1 MDKISKILFFCLTY
15 IVISC
20 SSSEDNSPS
29 EITDSNTVNS
39 LELYMSS
46 DEVTIGTT
54 VLFTAF
60 DNNGKNRTSDVKFYV
75 DDNEIEGSSHVF
87 NDPGEFNIF
96 AKYQNIKSQ
105 TQQLIVNLPPIEYKK
120 YVLVEDYTGTWCG
133 YCTRVSYAI
142 EELKKQTNDAV
153 VIAIHQGDPMQF
165 GQVSTLMNSFGVTGF
180 PTAFID
186 RSSRWSSPE
195 PAYISQVL
203 SKLNKKASAALA
215 MESSIDGQELTIK
228 VKLQI
233 GYNYKSLKL
242 GLYILED
249 KLIYDQRNW
258 TSYYQGDPIV
268 NYEHNDVLRASL
280 TSLLGNQIP
289 SENLGHDKLYE
300 REFKFTVPSQYDKDN
315 LKMVAFVTEGT
326 NKEAINV
333 RVSKIGESQV
343 IED

>member
-1 MDKISKILFFCLTY
+1 
-15 IVISC
+15 
-20 SSSEDNSPS
+20 
-29 EITDSNTVNS
+29 
-39 LELYMSS
+39 
-46 DEVTIGTT
+46 
-54 VLFTAF
+54 
-60 DNNGKNRTSDVKFYV
+60 
-75 DDNEIEGSSHVF
+75 
-87 NDPGEFNIF
+87 
-96 AKYQNIKSQ
+96 
-105 TQQLIVNLPPIEYKK
+105 
-120 YVLVEDYTGTWCG
+120 
-133 YCTRVSYAI
+133 
-142 EELKKQTNDAV
+142 
-153 VIAIHQGDPMQF
+153 MQF

-203 SKLNKKASAALA
+203 SKLNKKANAALA

-249 KLIYDQRNW
+249 ELIYDQRNW

-280 TSLLGNQIP
+280 TGLLGNQIP

>member
-1 MDKISKILFFCLTY
+1 MEKISKILFFFLTY

-29 EITDSNTVNS
+29 EITDSNAVNS

-75 DDNEIEGSSHVF
+75 DDNEIQGSSHVF
-87 NDPGEFNIF
+87 NDPGEFNIY

-133 YCTRVSYAI
+133 YCTRVSFAI

-249 KLIYDQRNW
+249 ELIYDQKNW
-258 TSYYQGDPIV
+258 TSYYQGDPLV

-280 TSLLGNQIP
+280 TGLLGNQIP

-300 REFKFTVPSQYDKDN
+300 REFKYTVPSQYDKDN
-315 LKMVAFVTEGT
+315 LKMVAFVTEGA

>member
-1 MDKISKILFFCLTY
+1 MREIYRILFFFLSLL
-15 IVISC
+15 ILSC
-20 SSSEDNSPS
+20 SRSEDSSPNV
-29 EITDSNTVNS
+29 IDDSNAVNS

-46 DEVTIGTT
+46 DEVTIGAT

-60 DNNGKNRTSDVKFYV
+60 DNNGKNRTSEVKFYAN
-75 DDNEIEGSSHVF
+75 DTELPGSSHTF
-87 NDPGEFNIF
+87 NDPGDFAIY

-105 TQQLIVNLPPIEYKK
+105 TQQLIVNLPPLEYKK

-133 YCTRVSYAI
+133 YCTRVSFAI
-142 EELKKQTNDAV
+142 EQLKKQTNDAV
-153 VIAIHQGDPMQF
+153 IIAVHQGDPMQF
-165 GQVSTLMNSFGVTGF
+165 SQVSSLMNSFGVTGF

-186 RSSRWSSPE
+186 RSARWSSPE
-195 PAYISQVL
+195 PAYISQVT
-203 SKLNKKASAALA
+203 SKLTKKANAALA
-215 MESSIDGQELTIK
+215 MESYIDGQDLTIK

-249 KLIYDQRNW
+249 ELIYDQRNW

-268 NYEHNDVLRASL
+268 NYEHNDVLRTSL

-289 SENLGHDKLYE
+289 SESIGHDKSYE
-300 REFKFTVPSQYDKDN
+300 REFKYTIPSQYNKDN
-315 LKMVAFVTEGT
+315 IKMVAFVTEGV

-333 RVSKIGESQV
+333 RLSKIGENQV

>member
-1 MDKISKILFFCLTY
+1 MEKISKIVFFFLTY

-29 EITDSNTVNS
+29 EITDSNTINS

-60 DNNGKNRTSDVKFYV
+60 DNNGKNRTTDVKFYV
-75 DDNEIEGSSHVF
+75 DDNEIQGSSHVF
-87 NDPGEFNIF
+87 NDSGEFNIY

-133 YCTRVSYAI
+133 YCTRVSFAI

-203 SKLNKKASAALA
+203 SKLNKKANAALA
-215 MESSIDGQELTIK
+215 MESSIEGQELTIK

-249 KLIYDQRNW
+249 ELIYDQRNW

-280 TSLLGNQIP
+280 AGLLGNQIP

-300 REFKFTVPSQYDKDN
+300 REFKYTVPSQYDKDN
-315 LKMVAFVTEGT
+315 LKMVAFVTEGN

-333 RVSKIGESQV
+333 RLSKIGEMQV

>member
-1 MDKISKILFFCLTY
+1 MEKISKILFFFLTY

-29 EITDSNTVNS
+29 EITDSNAVNS

-75 DDNEIEGSSHVF
+75 DDNEIQGSSHVF
-87 NDPGEFNIF
+87 NDPGEFNIY

-133 YCTRVSYAI
+133 YCTRVSFAI

-165 GQVSTLMNSFGVTGF
+165 GQVSSLMNSFGVTGF

-249 KLIYDQRNW
+249 ELIYDQKNW
-258 TSYYQGDPIV
+258 TSYYQGDPLV

-280 TSLLGNQIP
+280 TGLLGNQIP

-300 REFKFTVPSQYDKDN
+300 REFKYTVPSQYDKDN
-315 LKMVAFVTEGT
+315 LKMVAFVTEGA

>member
-1 MDKISKILFFCLTY
+1 MEKISKILFFFLTY

-29 EITDSNTVNS
+29 EITESDTVNS

-60 DNNGKNRTSDVKFYV
+60 DNNGKNRTTDVKFYV
-75 DDNEIEGSSHVF
+75 DDNEIQGSSHVF
-87 NDPGEFNIF
+87 NDPGEFNIY

-203 SKLNKKASAALA
+203 SKLNKKANAALA
-215 MESSIDGQELTIK
+215 MESSIEGQELTIK

-249 KLIYDQRNW
+249 ELIYDQRNW

-280 TSLLGNQIP
+280 AGLLGNQIP

-300 REFKFTVPSQYDKDN
+300 REFKYTVPSQYDKDN
-315 LKMVAFVTEGT
+315 LKMVAFVTEGN

-333 RVSKIGESQV
+333 RLSKIGEMQV

>member
-1 MDKISKILFFCLTY
+1 
-15 IVISC
+15 
-20 SSSEDNSPS
+20 
-29 EITDSNTVNS
+29 
-39 LELYMSS
+39 MSS

-75 DDNEIEGSSHVF
+75 DDNEIQGSSHVF
-87 NDPGEFNIF
+87 NDPGEFNIY
-96 AKYQNIKSQ
+96 AKYQTTKSQ

-133 YCTRVSYAI
+133 YCTRVSFAI

-165 GQVSTLMNSFGVTGF
+165 GQVSSLMNSFGVTGF

-249 KLIYDQRNW
+249 ELIYDQKNW
-258 TSYYQGDPIV
+258 TSYYQGDPLV

-280 TSLLGNQIP
+280 TGLLGDQIP

-300 REFKFTVPSQYDKDN
+300 REFKYTVPSQYDKDN
-315 LKMVAFVTEGT
+315 LKMVAFVTEGA

-343 IED
+343 FED

>member
-1 MDKISKILFFCLTY
+1 MEKISKKLFLFLAYIL
-15 IVISC
+15 ISC
-20 SSSEDNSPS
+20 SSSEENSPS
-29 EITDSNTVNS
+29 EITDSNAVNS

-75 DDNEIEGSSHVF
+75 DDNEIQGSSHVF
-87 NDPGEFNIF
+87 NDPGEFNIY
-96 AKYQNIKSQ
+96 AKYQTTKSQ

-133 YCTRVSYAI
+133 YCTRVSFAI

-165 GQVSTLMNSFGVTGF
+165 GQVSSLMNSFGVTGF

-249 KLIYDQRNW
+249 ELIYDQKNW
-258 TSYYQGDPIV
+258 TSYYQGDPLV

-280 TSLLGNQIP
+280 TDLLGNQIP

-300 REFKFTVPSQYDKDN
+300 REFKYTVPSQYDKDN
-315 LKMVAFVTEGT
+315 LKMVAFVTEGA

>member
-1 MDKISKILFFCLTY
+1 MEKISKILFFFLTY

-29 EITDSNTVNS
+29 EITESNTVNS

-60 DNNGKNRTSDVKFYV
+60 DNNGKNRTTDVKFYV
-75 DDNEIEGSSHVF
+75 DDNEIQGSSHVF
-87 NDPGEFNIF
+87 NDPGEFNIY

-153 VIAIHQGDPMQF
+153 IIAIHQGDPMQF

-249 KLIYDQRNW
+249 ELIYDQKNW
-258 TSYYQGDPIV
+258 TSYYQGDPIK
-268 NYEHNDVLRASL
+268 NFEHNDVLRASL
-280 TSLLGNQIP
+280 TGLLGNQIP

-300 REFKFTVPSQYDKDN
+300 REFKYTVPSQYDKYN
-315 LKMVAFVTEGT
+315 LKMVAFVNEGT